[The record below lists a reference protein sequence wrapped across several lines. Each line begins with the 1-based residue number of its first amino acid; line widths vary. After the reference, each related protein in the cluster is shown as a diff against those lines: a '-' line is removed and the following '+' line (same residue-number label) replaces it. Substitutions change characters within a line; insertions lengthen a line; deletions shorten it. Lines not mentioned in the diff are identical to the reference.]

1 MLDKYNLA
9 RRNPQLNL
17 KVDHFSD
24 GKYDITAIVSKYV
37 KELQLG
43 GVKDKCTLVAVGEFP
58 FCPTLTHLTLSS
70 FQIDSSAS
78 LALKKAVQCGKLPK
92 LRSIS
97 LLGCTLG
104 DSNWPELPEFCFQA
118 KRLPGASLV
127 PSLPQRVRKSVSSSN
142 NDTEIKIQLKLL
154 TALKLF
160 ETDPGHIKDLIAVLR
175 QGQLSN
181 LRELYISF
189 REHKRLVDASRNLAL
204 NMTMSESFVHDFD
217 PTHTPLLEKLT
228 LKRFL
233 TSADQLSVLS
243 RKLTRLRLHYLD
255 ITESRSMTGS
265 LSSLFPFRFP
275 ILHSL
280 VLRDCGLNSEDF
292 RSLAES
298 NAQGKL
304 PQLKHL
310 YVSMNEKV
318 DISQSLFSHSVKWN
332 QLLTLSTDD
341 TNVFNIGL
349 DKLCSLRELK
359 IPITSLQTKIARSWG
374 SLQEIDVVEPSSI
387 NSGDKIL
394 SDIADGVEKGLFP
407 NLKMVWCL
415 STSSTATCYRFLR
428 AEITVRHKWKFTT
441 RLETDRH

>member
-1 MLDKYNLA
+1 M
-9 RRNPQLNL
+9 
-17 KVDHFSD
+17 SD
-24 GKYDITAIVSKYV
+24 
-37 KELQLG
+37 
-43 GVKDKCTLVAVGEFP
+43 
-58 FCPTLTHLTLSS
+58 
-70 FQIDSSAS
+70 
-78 LALKKAVQCGKLPK
+78 
-92 LRSIS
+92 
-97 LLGCTLG
+97 
-104 DSNWPELPEFCFQA
+104 
-118 KRLPGASLV
+118 
-127 PSLPQRVRKSVSSSN
+127 
-142 NDTEIKIQLKLL
+142 
-154 TALKLF
+154 
-160 ETDPGHIKDLIAVLR
+160 
-175 QGQLSN
+175 
-181 LRELYISF
+181 
-189 REHKRLVDASRNLAL
+189 
-204 NMTMSESFVHDFD
+204 SFVPDFD

-255 ITESRSMTGS
+255 ITESSNVKGS
-265 LSSLFPFRFP
+265 LSKLFALRFP
-275 ILHSL
+275 TLHSL

-292 RSLAES
+292 RSLAQS

-304 PQLKHL
+304 PRLKHL
-310 YVSMNEKV
+310 YISMNEKV

-359 IPITSLQTKIARSWG
+359 VPITNSPTKIARSWG

-415 STSSTATCYRFLR
+415 STSSTATCYRFLQLR
-428 AEITVRHKWKFTT
+428 DYRSPQMEICN
-441 RLETDRH
+441 